1 MPDILLPLMGASG
14 AVLAFFAA
22 QYVAS
27 LLLPGERVDLPDDDG
42 GTHVFKFN
50 GLAALILT
58 LVVVGVGQA
67 LGWFSLSALYH
78 NFLELFVAA
87 NLITLLLAFWLYWR
101 GKDAPGAPSGFMR
114 GFFVG
119 RALNPVW
126 RGMDVK
132 FFSYRPSLIGLAL
145 FNLSFAVVQ
154 YENHGEITLAMA
166 LYQAFTLVYVLNY
179 FQFEQGMIYTWD
191 IMSERFGLMLA
202 WGNLVFVPFFY
213 CIAGWW
219 LVNAPYTLS
228 PVAAVLI
235 ALLFAVGF
243 WMFRGANQQKHR
255 FRQDPNITI
264 WGRPVE
270 TLDGRLLV
278 SGFWGIG
285 RHLNYT
291 GEICVYTALLLTT
304 GFVAWEPW
312 LLLAWLVGLLAHRSH
327 RDDLRCQAKYGE
339 LWDRY
344 KQRARFSMVPY
355 IY

>member
-1 MPDILLPLMGASG
+1 MADFLFALLSASG
-14 AVLAFFAA
+14 ILIAYLAGL
-22 QYVAS
+22 YIAS
-27 LLLPGERVDLPDDDG
+27 LLLPGARVDLPDDDG

-58 LVVVGVGQA
+58 LVVVGIGQA
-67 LGWFSLSALYH
+67 RGWFSLSALYH

-87 NLITLLLAFWLYWR
+87 NLIVLVLAGWLYWR
-101 GKDAPGAPSGFMR
+101 GRGVEGAASGFWQ
-114 GFFVG
+114 GYIIG
-119 RALNPVW
+119 RTLNPTW
-126 RGMDVK
+126 RGMDLK

-154 YENHGEITLAMA
+154 YETHGEITLAMG
-166 LYQAFTLVYVLNY
+166 LYQAFTLLYVFNY

-191 IMSERFGLMLA
+191 IMSERFGWMLG

-219 LVNAPYTLS
+219 LVDAPDTLS
-228 PVAAVLI
+228 PIAAGLI
-235 ALLFAVGF
+235 TLLFLFGF
-243 WMFRGANQQKHR
+243 WVFRGSNQQKHR
-255 FRQDPNITI
+255 FKQDPNIKI

-291 GEICVYTALLLTT
+291 GEICVYIAFLLTT
-304 GFVAWEPW
+304 GFVSWVPW
-312 LLLAWLVGLLAHRSH
+312 VLLVWVIGLLAHRSY
-327 RDDLRCQAKYGE
+327 RDDRRCQAKYGA

-344 KQRARFSMVPY
+344 KERVRFSMLPY
-355 IY
+355 VY